1 MSTLGGGKE
10 SGSLELELQVLVTHQ
25 TWLLEPEPASA
36 RAASARVATETRS
49 TQAFVVATET
59 PSTQAF
65 VEATE
70 TCSTQAFVLATETRS
85 TQAFVFRVLFDQNSQ
100 CFGLWKPGGALLC
113 FIRASARCLA
123 MAVYLRIF
131 LTYPGRSNAQV
142 GFKLQF
148 CWLHA
153 FGCLVGC
160 EIFFPYPI

>member
-59 PSTQAF
+59 PSTQTF
-65 VEATE
+65 VVATE
-70 TCSTQAFVLATETRS
+70 TCS

-123 MAVYLRIF
+123 MVVYLRIF
-131 LTYPGRSNAQV
+131 FTYPGRSNAQV
-142 GFKLQF
+142 GFKLRF

-153 FGCLVGC
+153 FGWLVGC